1 MAKKFALLLLLFLSM
16 GIAAFFLSKKN
27 NNAASSLDTEDK
39 NFAIKDTANIGKIFI
54 ANRKAESVT
63 LTRQN
68 NGTWM
73 YAEYSKAR
81 PAAVNMLLENL
92 HGLTLKYTLPRAT
105 LPNVIKDIA
114 SEGIKVEIYDKKN
127 KLISDFYVG
136 GAVPDG
142 RGTYM
147 IRANADV
154 PYAMSVAG
162 WEGDI
167 RTSFNM
173 FNPDDWLDRTI
184 FQENPKNIKRVKV
197 EYPKQTAATFVLQ
210 AHPEDAYPYRVLSPY
225 NNPTEKPIKKG
236 TPEAY
241 LMGFERVVAESF
253 LSDAPQRDSITK
265 LVPFAIITVTHKDD
279 SENIVR
285 LFPYTSY
292 DKNGAIRTK
301 NENFRYYADCSNGNF
316 MLVQHPVIGKL
327 LWGYSFF
334 Y

>member
-1 MAKKFALLLLLFLSM
+1 MDKKLAFLLMLFLGM
-16 GIAAFFLSKKN
+16 GIAAFFLSKN
-27 NNAASSLDTEDK
+27 NNSATSSLDTEDK
-39 NFAIKDTANIGKIFI
+39 KFAIKDTANIGKIYI

-68 NGTWM
+68 NGTWKYGD
-73 YAEYSKAR
+73 YAKAR

-92 HGLTLKYTLPRAT
+92 YGLTLKYTLPRAT
-105 LPNVIKDIA
+105 LPNVVKDLA
-114 SEGIKVEIYDKKN
+114 SEGIKVEIYDKKYQ
-127 KLISDFYVG
+127 LISEFYIG

-147 IRANADV
+147 IRANAEV
-154 PYAMSVAG
+154 PYAISVAG

-184 FQENPKNIKRVKV
+184 FQENPQNIKRVKV
-197 EYPKQTAATFVLQ
+197 EYPKQTSATFVIE
-210 AHPEDAYPYRVLSPY
+210 AHLEAAYPYRVSSPY
-225 NNPTEKPIKKG
+225 SNPIEKPIKKG

-253 LSDAPQRDSITK
+253 LSDAPQRDSIIK
-265 LVPFAIITVTHKDD
+265 LVPFAIITVTHQDN
-279 SENIVR
+279 SEKTVK

-292 DKNGAIRTK
+292 DKNGAVRTK
-301 NENFRYYADCSNGNF
+301 NEHFRYYADCSNGNF